1 MSRRNKRRKSSRAF
15 LCFFLFLFSF
25 DENADRLWA
34 RASKKYDTRTRFSQS
49 LSRVDVGFFFFLALQ
64 SEKPRQDS
72 FGLGGLY
79 FFLYLSGESFL
90 PFFPQHLPDTHNG
103 ESLKS
108 LLSIHSC
115 SPYPCLNK
123 TQPGLNSGG
132 HRALTAPPPPRPH
145 RDLYPGRGWEEGSL
159 VPPLRLFP

>member
-1 MSRRNKRRKSSRAF
+1 M
-15 LCFFLFLFSF
+15 
-25 DENADRLWA
+25 W
-34 RASKKYDTRTRFSQS
+34 
-49 LSRVDVGFFFFLALQ
+49 GFFFSLALQ
-64 SEKPRQDS
+64 SEKPLQDS

-108 LLSIHSC
+108 LLSFHSC

-132 HRALTAPPPPRPH
+132 HQALTASPPRPH
-145 RDLYPGRGWEEGSL
+145 RSARPANNNEPPGRGWEEGSL
-159 VPPLRLFP
+159 VPPLRLSPDFLPVSGERGSPQRILPAQNQTFHKKNKAKKRKKNPSRNVP